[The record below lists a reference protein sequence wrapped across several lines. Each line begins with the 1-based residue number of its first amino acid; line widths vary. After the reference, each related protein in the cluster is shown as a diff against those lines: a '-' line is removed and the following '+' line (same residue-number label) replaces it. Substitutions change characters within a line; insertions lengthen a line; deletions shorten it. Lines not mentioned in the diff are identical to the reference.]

1 MYMISV
7 YTYISEVKSLKN
19 HVRLN
24 FSKKNALIYTSIY
37 NFIYLPTI
45 VFILHIYMK
54 TVNERG

>member
-24 FSKKNALIYTSIY
+24 FSKNALIYTSIY

-45 VFILHIYMK
+45 VFTLHILHE
-54 TVNERG
+54 NSE